1 MEELRTTFDEKL
13 APLKVEI
20 AELRSFIENAN
31 QKYHQVLKKLTE
43 QEKECKEMKKE
54 NKFLKS
60 TVNTLDSQIKKLIVA
75 CNELEQYSRREWLEI
90 QGIPISEGEDTN
102 KSVMKVG
109 ELVGVEI
116 EQDHIS
122 VSHRLPTSSKYKGKK
137 AKLTCHNC

>member
-13 APLKVEI
+13 APLRVEI

-43 QEKECKEMKKE
+43 QGKECKEMKKE

-60 TVNTLDSQIKKLIVA
+60 TVNTLDSQIKKLIAA

-102 KSVMKVG
+102 KPVMKVG

-122 VSHRLPTSSKYKGKK
+122 VSHGLPTSSKYKGKK
-137 AKLTCHNC
+137 AELTCHNC